1 MSNRLI
7 SALRQMGPK
16 LLIRSV
22 ILIALLIGAGL
33 LVNNYRFEDI
43 VDTFEFAAGKNA
55 GWLNGRVAFF
65 CLAALFTASG
75 GPRQVVGFFAAY
87 FFGLLPGFLIAI
99 GATLTGCAVTL
110 TAATLF
116 GGMARKFVRGKVDVA
131 LQIWAKNALEITLLI
146 RLLPVGS
153 NLVTNVTAGVA
164 GIPVI
169 GFLLGTALG
178 YVPQTMVFALM
189 GSGVNI
195 GSNTQIML
203 SIALFAVSA
212 ILGVW
217 IYARYRK
224 SIRGTDTDNF

>member
-1 MSNRLI
+1 MSNRLA

-22 ILIALLIGAGL
+22 ILIALLIGAGV
-33 LVNNYRFEDI
+33 LVNQYQFEDI
-43 VDTFEFAAGKNA
+43 IESFGFASGNNA

-75 GPRQVVGFFAAY
+75 GPRQVISFFAAY
-87 FFGLLPGFLIAI
+87 FFGLLPGFFIAS
-99 GATLTGCAVTL
+99 GATLAGCAIAL
-110 TAATLF
+110 TAARIF
-116 GGMARKFVRGKVDVA
+116 GGTARKLVRGRVDIA
-131 LQIWAKNALEITLLI
+131 LQIWAKNALEITLLL

-164 GIPVI
+164 GIPVV
-169 GFLLGTALG
+169 GFLLGSALG
-178 YVPQTMVFALM
+178 YAPQTMVFALM

-195 GSNTQIML
+195 GSNTQIIV
-203 SIALFAVSA
+203 SIALFVVSA

-224 SIRGTDTDNF
+224 SIRSTGQSTI